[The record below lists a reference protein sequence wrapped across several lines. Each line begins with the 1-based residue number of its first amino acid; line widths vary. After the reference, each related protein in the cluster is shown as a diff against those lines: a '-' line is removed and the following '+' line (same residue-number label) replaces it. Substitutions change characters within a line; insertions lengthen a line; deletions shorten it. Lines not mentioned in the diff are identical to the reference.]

1 MLARQHESQK
11 KQGKPIGRI
20 LLRHLKLPPNAM
32 TAIPLGGLLP
42 EPLDATYPHAPRAA
56 STHAYLVL
64 LQVEVA
70 AFHPGLNRLVSVA
83 LFVTLPCMA
92 VSHHPALWSPDLPHG
107 LCARAAVWLASHSYI
122 TPHAPK
128 KEPDMYSNSCYFVSG
143 RGFASC
149 PAANAR
155 PLPGPVAANV
165 ADGDNADKGYVSA
178 VASQAMRI
186 ADDRCVNVARHDA
199 DLPKLD
205 PGLAWPVHTL
215 PRGLK
220 P

>member
-107 LCARAAVWLASHSYI
+107 LCARAAVWQI
-122 TPHAPK
+122 
-128 KEPDMYSNSCYFVSG
+128 G
-143 RGFASC
+143 RAH
-149 PAANAR
+149 
-155 PLPGPVAANV
+155 V
-165 ADGDNADKGYVSA
+165 
-178 VASQAMRI
+178 
-186 ADDRCVNVARHDA
+186 
-199 DLPKLD
+199 
-205 PGLAWPVHTL
+205 
-215 PRGLK
+215 
-220 P
+220 